1 MESNPNR
8 RGHLQVALQY
18 SEQDM
23 HAPLEREIKLR
34 FTSLDDAR
42 AAVAGLGATLRNG
55 RRLQS
60 DLILDTADGTLRQA
74 RSALRVRLE
83 PAQSFLTF
91 KGPPQVATMKVR
103 EEIETAVAD
112 GPALLDLLHR
122 LGYGVAFVYEKYREE
137 WDLPDALVTIDE
149 TPIGVFVEIEG
160 SEASITGT
168 AARLGR
174 GPGDYV
180 VDSYRSLY
188 VLACQARGDL
198 PGDRMVFTR

>member
-1 MESNPNR
+1 MS
-8 RGHLQVALQY
+8 
-18 SEQDM
+18 
-23 HAPLEREIKLR
+23 APVEREIKLR
-34 FTSLDDAR
+34 FTSVDEAR
-42 AAVAGLGATLRNG
+42 AAVAALGATLRNE

-60 DLILDTADGTLRQA
+60 DMILDTPEGTLRNA

-83 PAQSFLTF
+83 PAQAFLTF
-91 KGPPQVATMKVR
+91 KGPPLVATMKVR

-112 GPALLDLLHR
+112 GPVLLALLHR

-137 WDLPDALVTIDE
+137 WALPDALVTIDE
-149 TPIGVFVEIEG
+149 TPVGVFVEIEG
-160 SEASITGT
+160 SEASIIGA

-174 GPGDYV
+174 GPADYI

-188 VLACQARGDL
+188 VLACQARGEL

>member
-1 MESNPNR
+1 MS
-8 RGHLQVALQY
+8 
-18 SEQDM
+18 
-23 HAPLEREIKLR
+23 APVEREIKLR
-34 FTSLDDAR
+34 FTSVDEAR
-42 AAVAGLGATLRNG
+42 TAVAALGATLRNE

-60 DLILDTADGTLRQA
+60 DMILDTRDGTLRDA

-83 PAQSFLTF
+83 PTQAFLTF

-112 GPALLDLLHR
+112 GPALLGLLHR
-122 LGYGVAFVYEKYREE
+122 LGYAVAFVYEKFREE
-137 WDLPDALVTIDE
+137 WTLPETLVTIDE
-149 TPIGVFVEIEG
+149 TPVGVFVEIEG
-160 SEASITGT
+160 SEASINGT

-174 GPGDYV
+174 GPSDYI

-188 VLACQARGDL
+188 VLDCQARGDL